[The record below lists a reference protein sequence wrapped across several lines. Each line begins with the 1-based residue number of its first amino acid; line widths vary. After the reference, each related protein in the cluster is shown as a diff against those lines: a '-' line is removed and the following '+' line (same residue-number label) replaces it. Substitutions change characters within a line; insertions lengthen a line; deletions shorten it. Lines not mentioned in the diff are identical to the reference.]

1 MVKTET
7 IYGTRNDAT
16 SYVTLFFNVALQ
28 RVFGLAFFRIKI
40 TKVEIKMNPNN
51 TSIISLDS
59 EK

>member
-40 TKVEIKMNPNN
+40 TKVETDKTAYCRKGTTWFSN
-51 TSIISLDS
+51 
-59 EK
+59 